1 MKLTL
6 KFLVF
11 AIPLFMFKACDK
23 HDDTTPKPQSTQ
35 INKILPLG
43 ASRVEG
49 ARPEFE
55 SYRYELWKDLKEN
68 NWTFD
73 FIGTQSDNSIYPAFN
88 NDNFDLDHEGRG
100 GWTSGEILSG
110 LNGWLSQTGSPD
122 IVLFSSPGG
131 NDILNGQDY
140 NATISNINAIIDA
153 LQAHNSNVT
162 IIIEQPAQGR
172 SDFMT
177 IQLTNAFNQLRQ
189 DVMTIATNQ
198 TSTSSQVIPVD
209 MFTGFNDT
217 HLSDEVHYNEA
228 GAEFIASRYY
238 DVLINVLD

>member
-1 MKLTL
+1 MKMIL
-6 KFLVF
+6 KYLVLG
-11 AIPLFMFKACDK
+11 ISLLMFNSCDK
-23 HDDTTPKPQSTQ
+23 DDDTTPKPPSTS

-49 ARPEFE
+49 ARPDFE

-68 NWTFD
+68 DWTFD
-73 FIGTQSDNSIYPAFN
+73 FIGTQSDNSSYAAFSSE
-88 NDNFDLDHEGRG
+88 NFDIDHEGRG
-100 GWTSGEILSG
+100 GWTSSEILSG

-131 NDILNGQDY
+131 NDILNGENY
-140 NATISNINAIIDA
+140 NQTISNVNAIIDA
-153 LQAHNSNVT
+153 LQANNMNVT

-177 IQLTNAFNQLRQ
+177 TEFTNAFNQMQQ
-189 DVMTIATNQ
+189 DVLTIATDQ
-198 TSTSSQVIPVD
+198 TTTTSQVIAVD

-217 HLSDEVHYNEA
+217 HLADEVHYNEI
-228 GAEFIASRYY
+228 GAEFIATRYY
-238 DVLINVLD
+238 DVLINVLE